1 MALPGSHTDAELVVL
16 LQNGSEPAFTELYR
30 RHWRTV
36 YRNAMRL
43 LRSSA
48 DAEDVVQQ
56 AFESIW
62 KRRAQLE
69 IRGTFEAYLFAV
81 ARYISIALIEKNV
94 DRYGSVS
101 DLSDRLDK
109 AVNPVVES
117 TIDARR
123 LEAAITRVVDTLPE
137 KMRDVFLL
145 SRTGTLTH
153 RQIAER
159 LHISEA
165 TVKKQVYYAL
175 KIIREQLGDSLPLLI
190 ALSILYFLPE

>member
-1 MALPGSHTDAELVVL
+1 MALLTSNTDAELIVL
-16 LQNGSEPAFTELYR
+16 LQRGSESAFTELYR
-30 RHWRTV
+30 RHWRSV

-43 LRSSA
+43 LREPA

-62 KRRAQLE
+62 KRRTQIE
-69 IRGTFEAYLFAV
+69 IRTSIEAYLFSV
-81 ARYISIALIEKNV
+81 ARYISIAIIEKNA
-94 DRYGSVS
+94 DRYSSIS
-101 DLSDRLDK
+101 DLSDRLDQ
-109 AVNPVVES
+109 AIIPVVES
-117 TIDARR
+117 AIDAQQ
-123 LEAAITRVVDTLPE
+123 LEVAITRVIDTLPQ
-137 KMRDVFLL
+137 KMREAFLL

>member
-1 MALPGSHTDAELVVL
+1 MTSLDSLTDTQLFVL
-16 LQNGSEPAFTELYR
+16 MQSDSEPAFTQLYR
-30 RHWRTV
+30 RHWRSV

-43 LRSSA
+43 LREPA

-62 KRRAQLE
+62 KRRAQIE
-69 IRGTFEAYLFAV
+69 IRSSFEAYLFSV
-81 ARYISIALIEKNV
+81 ARYISIAIIEKNA
-94 DRYGSVS
+94 DRYGSIS
-101 DLSDRLDK
+101 DLSDRLDR
-109 AVNPVVES
+109 AVIPVVES
-117 TIDARR
+117 AIDARQ
-123 LEAAITRVVDTLPE
+123 LEIAITRVIDTLPQ

-145 SRTGTLTH
+145 SRTGTLSY

-190 ALSILYFLPE
+190 TLSILYFLPE

>member
-1 MALPGSHTDAELVVL
+1 MTSLDSHTDTELIAL
-16 LQNGSEPAFTELYR
+16 LRHGSEPAFTELYR
-30 RHWRTV
+30 RHWRSV

-43 LRSSA
+43 LRSAA

-69 IRGTFEAYLFAV
+69 IQGSFEAYLFAT
-81 ARYISIALIEKNV
+81 ARYISIAIIQKNA

-101 DLSDRLDK
+101 DLSDRLDQ

-117 TIDARR
+117 AIDARQ
-123 LEAAITRVVDTLPE
+123 LEIAIARIVDTLPK

-145 SRTGTLTH
+145 SRTGTLTY